1 MKINIV
7 LIFLIGIFLSCNNN
21 SEEKVHDKKEIK
33 KKEQISI
40 SQKVICNCF
49 DGIGSSKG
57 DAPILKFS
65 FSNNQSVI
73 ICGYKEDEIISEFD
87 VFTCK
92 DGTSISQ
99 YDATQ
104 NCHVRL
110 KKDTIE
116 IIELKNLPSTNWEWE
131 LMAIGKELIILK
143 DSSIE
148 SLKQEPFFINPEI
161 SKEEQ
166 KEFLD
171 DIEINKNNGLHQ
183 DWDWEEILA
192 KLEILSL
199 MQNKRAKEI
208 LFSIQEMTNY
218 KFDGAISEQYK
229 DAIATVEWMK
239 K

>member
-1 MKINIV
+1 MKINII
-7 LIFLIGIFLSCNNN
+7 LIIFIGTYLSCSSSSNG
-21 SEEKVHDKKEIK
+21 KVDDKKENK

-40 SQKVICNCF
+40 SQINTCNCF
-49 DGIGSSKG
+49 DGIGSRKG
-57 DAPILKFS
+57 DAPISKFS
-65 FSNNQSVI
+65 FSNNQSII

-87 VFTCK
+87 IFNCK

-104 NCHVRL
+104 NCQVRF

-116 IIELKNLPSTNWEWE
+116 IIEIKNLPSTNWEWE
-131 LMAIGKELIILK
+131 LISIGKELIILK

-148 SLKQEPFFINPEI
+148 SLQQKPFFTSPKI
-161 SKEEQ
+161 SKKEQ

-171 DIEINKNNGLHQ
+171 GIEINKNNGLQQ

-192 KLEILSL
+192 KLEVLSL
-199 MQNKRAKEI
+199 MQNQRAKQI

-218 KFDGAISEQYK
+218 KFDGAIREQYK
-229 DAIATVEWMK
+229 DAVATVEWMRK
-239 K
+239 